1 MRAAFALEVVNIGL
15 FSRRKERRSE
25 GGAQSQKLKEFISGA
40 DIDPSGMSHS
50 GVNVDEDTALKI
62 SAVYACVKV
71 ISETV
76 ASLPLKLLKEEE
88 NGDMAKARH
97 HPIYSLIADCPNN
110 EMSAFTFREMLMT
123 NLLLWG
129 NAYALIRRNRKGQ
142 IVELYPLKSKNMEVG
157 RDAATRAI
165 QYKYTSDS
173 DEAAAQTKTY
183 RARQILHIP
192 AFSFDGV
199 VGVSPITYAREAM
212 GLSLA
217 TEEFGARW
225 FGSGARPGG
234 VLEHPGLLKDPERLR
249 ESWNKVY
256 QGTANSHKIAILEEG
271 LSYKAI
277 GMSPDD
283 SQFLETRQFQLN
295 EICRIFR
302 VPPHMVGDLSR
313 STFSNI
319 EHQSIDF
326 VVHTIRPWL
335 VRWEQGIM
343 RSLLSSTERTIYKPR
358 FKVEGLLRGD
368 FGSRMQGY
376 AIARQNGWMS
386 ADDIRELEDLNK
398 LPPEAGGDRY
408 LCNGNMVDLASA
420 GHFAEKNGGDE
431 QNG

>member
-1 MRAAFALEVVNIGL
+1 LEVVNIGI
-15 FSRRKERRSE
+15 FSRRKERRTAD
-25 GGAQSQKLKEFISGA
+25 GAAQSQKLKDFISGA
-40 DIDPSGMSHS
+40 DMDGAGLSHS

-76 ASLPLKLLKEEE
+76 ASLPLKLLKEQE

-97 HPIYSLIADCPNN
+97 HPLYSLIADCPNN
-110 EMSAFTFREMLMT
+110 EMTAFTFREMLMT

-129 NAYALIRRNRKGQ
+129 NAYAHIKRNRKGQ
-142 IVELYPLKSKNMEVG
+142 IVELYPLKSKNMEVV
-157 RDAATRAI
+157 REPTTRAL
-165 QYKYTSDS
+165 QYKYTSD
-173 DEAAAQTKTY
+173 DEAAAETKTY

-234 VLEHPGLLKDPERLR
+234 VLEHPGMLKDPERLR

-271 LSYKAI
+271 LSYKPI

-283 SQFLETRQFQLN
+283 SQFLETRQFQLS

-302 VPPHMVGDLSR
+302 VPPHMIGDLSR

-335 VRWEQGIM
+335 VRWEQAIR
-343 RSLLSSTERTIYKPR
+343 RSLLTDTERTIYHPK

-368 FGSRMQGY
+368 FNSRMQGY
-376 AIARQNGWMS
+376 ATARQNGWMS
-386 ADDIRELEDLNK
+386 ANEIRALEDMNRI
-398 LPPEAGGDRY
+398 PNGGDEF
-408 LCNGNMVDLASA
+408 LVNGNMVTEQQATKIKEDLKI
-420 GHFAEKNGGDE
+420 KNE
-431 QNG
+431 